1 MQALFTVVLIGF
13 FLMDF
18 NPLDLVVVILV
29 LNTIRALF
37 GAFHTSAVDTLLPIM
52 VPKKHYSRI
61 NGINYFVTGLIFSAG
76 PIVGAYALE
85 LMNLQTLLW
94 LDVFTFLIAVIPTI
108 LIYIPVVR
116 KVTTTKEK
124 PSFISEFKTGMK
136 FIRDTPGLF
145 ALLFVF
151 AGVNFFLPPFMVQ
164 LPLFVTAIHLGDK
177 THLGF
182 VMSCQQIGMLIGSTI
197 MSTWRGFGN
206 HTRGVAL
213 GIFLGY
219 IGLATMLIAPIGFF
233 LIIGLGMFIAGFT
246 LPVANVS
253 SEAIWAS
260 TVPRE
265 LLGRVYAVRRTLAQ
279 ITAPIAML
287 FSGVLAE
294 LFGLYPVLLVSVI
307 LGLLTLGYSW
317 FLTAL
322 PKAGQETK
330 KEEKAQNEL
339 IITS

>member
-1 MQALFTVVLIGF
+1 
-13 FLMDF
+13 
-18 NPLDLVVVILV
+18 
-29 LNTIRALF
+29 
-37 GAFHTSAVDTLLPIM
+37 M

-76 PIVGAYALE
+76 PIIGAFALE
-85 LMNLQTLLW
+85 LMELQVLLW
-94 LDVFTFLIAVIPTI
+94 VDVLTFLIAVVPTI
-108 LIYIPVVR
+108 LIFIPVVR
-116 KVTTTKEK
+116 KVTPSQEK
-124 PSFISEFKTGMK
+124 SSFISELNTGMK

-182 VMSCQQIGMLIGSTI
+182 VMACQQIGMLIGSVI
-197 MSTWRGFGN
+197 MSTWKGFGN
-206 HTRGVAL
+206 HARGVVL
-213 GIFLGY
+213 GILLGY
-219 IGLATMLIAPIGFF
+219 IGLAIMLIAPIGFF

-294 LFGLYPVLLVSVI
+294 LIGLYPVLLVSVI
-307 LGLLTLGYSW
+307 FGLLILAYSW

-322 PKAGQETK
+322 PKVGQDQ
-330 KEEKAQNEL
+330 EEKAQNEA
-339 IITS
+339 IITN